1 MIKDAASARTI
12 PEWQALAQVAG
23 HYNIVTLFDRG
34 TADAVEYMVFEY
46 LSGGTLS
53 DYLAKRKD
61 PLTVD
66 EALRLGRQVARALSH
81 MHGKGMIHRDVAAA
95 NIWMDERH
103 SAHLGDFDLA
113 VLREAQDDSDSRSV
127 STEGYAAP
135 ERAAGKPVDER
146 SDLYSLG
153 AVLYEAVTGRRSPC
167 EGPARNAEI
176 AGRLAA
182 RRPVLPHRLT
192 DVIGRLLAESPQDR
206 PESAQEVLDALKV
219 TRDPLDS
226 EDAWTGTLPFPL
238 EAWRLNESARR
249 PRAHRDD
256 PHRRERR
263 FPQAADRAQPP
274 V

>member
-1 MIKDAASARTI
+1 MLAVIKDAASARTI
-12 PEWQALAQVAG
+12 PEWQGLAQVAG

-34 TADAVEYMVFEY
+34 TADGVEYMVLEY

-226 EDAWTGTLPFPL
+226 EDAWTRHP
-238 EAWRLNESARR
+238 AVSA
-249 PRAHRDD
+249 
-256 PHRRERR
+256 
-263 FPQAADRAQPP
+263 
-274 V
+274 